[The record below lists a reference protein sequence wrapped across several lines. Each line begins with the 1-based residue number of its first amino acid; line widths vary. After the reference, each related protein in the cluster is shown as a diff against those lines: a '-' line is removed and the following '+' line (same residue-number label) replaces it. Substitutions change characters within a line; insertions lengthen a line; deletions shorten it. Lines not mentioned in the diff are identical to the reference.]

1 MVSER
6 RRCIAN
12 PLINLLHLAAA
23 QPAKM
28 EGADKEAW
36 TWIPAR
42 PHASGLKTH
51 YGRGL
56 HAAPERR
63 GLSIATRMRR
73 WRFCP
78 NEASDV
84 REEFHVSDISDGFR

>member
-6 RRCIAN
+6 RCCIAN

-23 QPAKM
+23 QPGKM

-42 PHASGLKTH
+42 PHASGLKMHDGPGAPRPRRPSLRRYADATLAFLSK
-51 YGRGL
+51 RG
-56 HAAPERR
+56 
-63 GLSIATRMRR
+63 
-73 WRFCP
+73 
-78 NEASDV
+78 V
-84 REEFHVSDISDGFR
+84 